1 MPQSRIKQTNKRTED
16 SLRNFCGNLNT
27 TLVPALNIYDASIIR
42 VSKAEERE
50 KGPKQKF
57 KYTSTEIFHSMG
69 KETITQVHK
78 VQRVLNRI
86 NTRRKMPRYIL
97 IKLTNIKYNEKVLKA
112 TRGKQQITHK
122 GNPIRL
128 SADFLAKILQARR
141 EWQDTFKVRKGK
153 ILQTRILQ
161 PVRLSFRFEGD
172 IKSFTDKQKLR

>member
-86 NTRRKMPRYIL
+86 NPRRKMPRYIL

-128 SADFLAKILQARR
+128 SADFSAEFCTPQGCCCSVAKLCPVLCNPM
-141 EWQDTFKVRKGK
+141 DCSMPGFPVLHYLPGVP
-153 ILQTRILQ
+153 QTH
-161 PVRLSFRFEGD
+161 VH
-172 IKSFTDKQKLR
+172 

>member
-128 SADFLAKILQARR
+128 SADFSAEFCTPQGCCCSVAKLCPVLCNPMDRSMPG
-141 EWQDTFKVRKGK
+141 FPVLHYLPGVP
-153 ILQTRILQ
+153 QTH
-161 PVRLSFRFEGD
+161 VH
-172 IKSFTDKQKLR
+172 